1 VTLDQ
6 SGHANRHDAARWPSM
21 IDNVAQH
28 MLVYARITPD
38 TVGWLHA
45 HARYLNYGTSLQLR
59 RLTDYGSALRR

>member
-1 VTLDQ
+1 
-6 SGHANRHDAARWPSM
+6 M